1 MARSVPLTLLRG
13 RGGLNLRGE
22 RRLGF
27 GEQSSIFCIEIVEA
41 WHGLPEVFV
50 SLLIITQ
57 EPCGL
62 SCGILVAAF
71 LSRLD
76 A

>member
-1 MARSVPLTLLRG
+1 MASSVQLTLLRG
-13 RGGLNLRGE
+13 RGGLKLRGE

-27 GEQSSIFCIEIVEA
+27 GEQSPIFCIENVEA
-41 WHGLPEVFV
+41 WRGFHEVFV

-62 SCGILVAAF
+62 SFGIIVAAY

-76 A
+76 T